1 MYMNRGCGLM
11 VRIRPCQGCDGGSIP
26 LVRSN
31 YVFKSLIYNDF
42 SFFTLLFTPTLFL
55 FYMNEENQT

>member
-26 LVRSN
+26 LVRSKRYN
-31 YVFKSLIYNDF
+31 LIHISELVFLY
-42 SFFTLLFTPTLFL
+42 LFL
-55 FYMNEENQT
+55 HTSKLNKIIIQYIK